1 MHVLTHTYTRAHIHT
16 NTHTHEHAYT
26 RTHIHTNMH
35 THEHTFRDTQRHTRT
50 HPLLRYWAWWSLLL
64 NGRNCD
70 YPKPDNSC
78 SGESFFSSAM
88 LERFYKPKALA
99 LRTKSSEANIKTGE
113 WETHNHTIFCLN
125 IIHFSQPVLSIT
137 DSKIN
142 RMFLHIYIWI
152 PYSLY
157 HMCFCSFR
165 DKFRFFA
172 AAQVPQ
178 MTVQMNRCPPYEPL
192 IVYLSPIVE
201 LELLSSAQFLS

>member
-1 MHVLTHTYTRAHIHT
+1 MHTCMCSHI
-16 NTHTHEHAYT
+16 

-35 THEHTFRDTQRHTRT
+35 TQEYTFRDTQRHTRT
-50 HPLLRYWAWWSLLL
+50 HILLRYWTWWSLLL

-125 IIHFSQPVLSIT
+125 IIHFRQSVLSIT

-165 DKFRFFA
+165 DKFPFFA

-178 MTVQMNRCPPYEPL
+178 MTADEQVSSLWAPYS
-192 IVYLSPIVE
+192 LS
-201 LELLSSAQFLS
+201 LSNSGTWVIE